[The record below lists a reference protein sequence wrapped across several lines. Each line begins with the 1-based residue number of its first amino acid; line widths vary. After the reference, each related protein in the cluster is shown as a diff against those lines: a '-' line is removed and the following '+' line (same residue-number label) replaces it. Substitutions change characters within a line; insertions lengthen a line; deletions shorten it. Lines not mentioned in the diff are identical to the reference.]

1 MVDLKIT
8 LPEGFLNEE
17 VRSGYRVSHETKK
30 VWAVELDLLA
40 EFQRV
45 CQKHKIKYI
54 ASGGTML
61 GAVRHKG
68 FIPWDD
74 DIDLMLMRE
83 EYDKLCEIAPSEFKH
98 PYFFQTS
105 KTDLGYFKGFA
116 RLRNSET
123 TAIFAYERDSKFR
136 INQGI
141 FIDIFP
147 MDNVVDDKELLET
160 QSNNVKALSRKV
172 SSASYYNYRFYR
184 NNTLKNKIQQLLLPI
199 IKKPSFWLLRPDK
212 KLELFEKECQRY
224 NNINTKYVGLLTFQ
238 FNNRLHD
245 IEREDMN
252 HLIESDF
259 EFLKIPNI
267 ANYDKALRWKYGDYM
282 TPVNKPSYH
291 EGVFF
296 DANHCYKDYLNGK
309 LNY

>member
-1 MVDLKIT
+1 MVDLKIK

-17 VRSGYRVSHETKK
+17 VRDGYKVSHEMKK
-30 VWAVELDLLA
+30 VWAVELDLLS

-45 CQKHKIKYI
+45 CKKHNIKYI

-74 DIDLMLMRE
+74 DIDLMMLRE
-83 EYDKLCEIAPSEFKH
+83 EYEKLCQIAPSEFKH
-98 PYFFQTS
+98 PYFFQNS
-105 KTDLGYFKGFA
+105 HTDLGFTKGFS
-116 RLRNSET
+116 RLRNCET
-123 TAIFAYERDSKFR
+123 TAIFDFERASKFR

-147 MDNVVDDKELLET
+147 MDNVIDDEALFKQQYE
-160 QSNNVKALSRKV
+160 NVKALSKKV
-172 SSASYYNYRFYR
+172 ESRFSFNYRCYR
-184 NNTLKNKIQQLLLPI
+184 TNSYKNKILHLFLPL

-212 KLELFEKECQRY
+212 MKEQEDKEIQRY
-224 NNINTKYVGLLTFQ
+224 NNTQTKYVGLLSFQ
-238 FNNRLHD
+238 FNNRVHD

-252 HLIESDF
+252 NLIESDF

-267 ANYDKALRWKYGDYM
+267 ANFDKALRWKFGDYM
-282 TPVNKPSYH
+282 TPVNSPSYH
-291 EGVFF
+291 QGIFY
-296 DANHCYKDYLNGK
+296 DADHCYKDYLNGK
-309 LNY
+309 LKY

>member
-1 MVDLKIT
+1 MVDLKIS
-8 LPEGFLNEE
+8 LPEGFLDEE
-17 VRSGYRVSHETKK
+17 VRDGYVVSHEMKK

-45 CQKHKIKYI
+45 CKKHHIKYI

-74 DIDLMLMRE
+74 DIDLMMLRE
-83 EYDKLCEIAPSEFKH
+83 EYEKLCSVAPSEFKH
-98 PYFFQTS
+98 PYFFQIP

-123 TAIFAYERDSKFR
+123 TAIFDYERKSKFR
-136 INQGI
+136 FNQGI

-147 MDNVVDDKELLET
+147 MDHVVDDKNLLKQ
-160 QSNNVKALSRKV
+160 QSEKVKSLENRV
-172 SSASYYNYRFYR
+172 SSYSYYNYRCYR
-184 NNTLKNKIQQLLLPI
+184 NNSIKNKVLHLLLPL
-199 IKKPSFWLLRPDK
+199 IKKPSYWLLRPDK
-212 KLELFEKECQRY
+212 IQELLNAECQRY
-224 NNINTKYVGLLTFQ
+224 NIIKTKYVGLLSFQ
-238 FNNRLHD
+238 FDNRVHD

-252 HLIESDF
+252 NLIESDF

-267 ANYDKALRWKYGDYM
+267 AEFDKALRWKFGDYM
-282 TPVNKPSYH
+282 TPKRIPSYH
-291 EGVFF
+291 QDVFY
-296 DANHCYKDYLNGK
+296 DADHCYKDYLNGK
-309 LNY
+309 IKY

>member
-1 MVDLKIT
+1 MINLKIN
-8 LPEGFLNEE
+8 LPDGFLDEE
-17 VRSGYRVSHETKK
+17 MRNGYKVSHEMKK

-45 CQKHKIKYI
+45 CKKHNIKYI

-74 DIDLMLMRE
+74 DIDLMMLRE
-83 EYDKLCEIAPSEFKH
+83 EYEKLCKVAPSEFKH

-116 RLRNSET
+116 RLRNCET
-123 TAIFAYERDSKFR
+123 TAIFNHEKASRFN

-147 MDNVVDDKELLET
+147 MDNVIEDEELLKQ
-160 QSNNVKALSRKV
+160 QSENVKALSKKV
-172 SSASYYNYRFYR
+172 SSFSYFNYRCYR
-184 NNTLKNKIQQLLLPI
+184 NNTLRNKILHFVLPI

-212 KLELFEKECQRY
+212 IQERLDDEYQRY
-224 NNINTKYVGLLTFQ
+224 NNSRTKYVGLLSFQ
-238 FNNRLHD
+238 FDNRVHD

-267 ANYDKALRWKYGDYM
+267 ANFDKALRWKFGNYM
-282 TPVNKPSYH
+282 TPKHLPSYH
-291 EGVFF
+291 QDVFY
-296 DANHCYKDYLNGK
+296 DADHCYKDYLNGK
-309 LNY
+309 LKY

>member
-8 LPEGFLNEE
+8 LPEGFLDEE
-17 VRSGYRVSHETKK
+17 VRSGYKVSHEMKK

-45 CQKHKIKYI
+45 CKKHHIKYI

-74 DIDLMLMRE
+74 DIDLMMLRE
-83 EYDKLCEIAPSEFKH
+83 EYEKLCEVAPFEFKH
-98 PYFFQTS
+98 PYFFQTA
-105 KTDLGYFKGFA
+105 KTDRGFFKGFA

-123 TAIFAYERDSKFR
+123 TAIFNYERKSKFR
-136 INQGI
+136 FNQGI

-147 MDNVVDDKELLET
+147 MDNVVDDKNLLEK
-160 QSNNVKALSRKV
+160 QYQEVKTLLEKV

-184 NNTLKNKIQQLLLPI
+184 KNTFTNKVLHFLLPFFQ
-199 IKKPSFWLLRPDK
+199 KPSFWLLRPDK
-212 KLELFEKECQRY
+212 KQEQFEKECQRY
-224 NNINTKYVGLLTFQ
+224 NNTNTKYVGLLTFQ
-238 FNNRLHD
+238 FNNRVHD

-259 EFLKIPNI
+259 EFLKVPNI
-267 ANYDKALRWKYGDYM
+267 ANYDKALRWKFGDYM
-282 TPVNKPSYH
+282 TPVNNPSYH
-291 EGVFF
+291 QGVFY
-296 DANHCYKDYLNGK
+296 DAGHSYKDYLNGK

>member
-1 MVDLKIT
+1 MVNLKIT

-45 CQKHKIKYI
+45 CQKHNIKYI

-147 MDNVVDDKELLET
+147 MDNVVDDKELLEI
-160 QSNNVKALSRKV
+160 QYNNVAVRVTVLEVFVLPYLSI
-172 SSASYYNYRFYR
+172 
-184 NNTLKNKIQQLLLPI
+184 TTQ
-199 IKKPSFWLLRPDK
+199 
-212 KLELFEKECQRY
+212 
-224 NNINTKYVGLLTFQ
+224 
-238 FNNRLHD
+238 
-245 IEREDMN
+245 
-252 HLIESDF
+252 
-259 EFLKIPNI
+259 
-267 ANYDKALRWKYGDYM
+267 
-282 TPVNKPSYH
+282 
-291 EGVFF
+291 
-296 DANHCYKDYLNGK
+296 
-309 LNY
+309 

>member
-1 MVDLKIT
+1 MINLKIE
-8 LPEGFLNEE
+8 LPKGFLDEE
-17 VRSGYRVSHETKK
+17 TRNGYKVTREMKK

-45 CQKHKIKYI
+45 CKKHNIKYI

-68 FIPWDD
+68 YIPWDD
-74 DIDLMLMRE
+74 DIDLMMLRE
-83 EYDKLCEIAPSEFKH
+83 EYEKLCKIAQSEFIH
-98 PYFFQTS
+98 PYFFQTNKS
-105 KTDLGYFKGFA
+105 DLGFFKGFA

-123 TAIFAYERDSKFR
+123 TAIFDYERDSKFS

-147 MDNVVDDKELLET
+147 MDNIVEDKKLLKI
-160 QSNNVKALSRKV
+160 QSNNVKTLSKKV
-172 SSASYYNYRFYR
+172 SSYSYFNYRCYR
-184 NNTLKNKIQQLLLPI
+184 NNSFKNKILHLLLPL
-199 IKKPSFWLLRPDK
+199 IKTPSFWLLRPD
-212 KLELFEKECQRY
+212 LIQEQFDKECQRY
-224 NNINTKYVGLLTFQ
+224 NNIKTKYVGLLSFQ
-238 FNNRLHD
+238 FDNRVHD

-267 ANYDKALRWKYGDYM
+267 ANYDKALHWKFGDYM
-282 TPVNKPSYH
+282 TPVKVPSYH
-291 EGVFF
+291 QGIFY
-296 DANHCYKDYLNGK
+296 DADHSYKDYLKGK